1 MIYMET
7 LDLDKWNQ
15 ENEKRYQDLMLWYDG
30 AINVLLKELKSI
42 NKWYTLQYQRSL
54 IRKLEFRRKSDDGI
68 ADKVSEKGI
77 PYTPEAI
84 EQNIFDI
91 AGVRA
96 ICPAPKDVYTLA
108 ELIMRQKN
116 LLVMTV
122 KDYINHPKENGYRSL
137 HLIVKVPVQ
146 RHGQKRNMIAEIQL
160 RTSAMDWWANLDH
173 EIRYKAPAF
182 SEDALQKELMECA
195 QLASELD
202 RKMDSA
208 DL

>member
-1 MIYMET
+1 M
-7 LDLDKWNQ
+7 DKWNQ
-15 ENEKRYQDLMLWYDG
+15 ENEKRYQNLMLWYDG

-54 IRKLEFRRKSDDGI
+54 IRRLESRRKSDEGI
-68 ADKVSEKGI
+68 ADKVFEKGI

-96 ICPAPKDVYTLA
+96 ICPAPKDVYALA

-116 LLVMTV
+116 LLVITV
-122 KDYINHPKENGYRSL
+122 KDYINHPKDNGYRSL

-146 RHGQKRNMIAEIQL
+146 RNGQKRNMIAEIQL

-173 EIRYKAPAF
+173 EIRYKAVSF

-202 RKMDSA
+202 RKMDST